1 MAAGPKFTGSLWP
14 IVTVMR
20 DDGERLI
27 GLLLEHQLGIKT
39 ITIVDQSF
47 FAPFQ

>member
-1 MAAGPKFTGSLWP
+1 VL
-14 IVTVMR
+14 R
-20 DDGERLI
+20 DDGECLI